1 MYVTSHIAQ
10 HNHELSGG
18 LYRRHP
24 MIRKVDDPDIL
35 RTVRAL
41 MKANVQP
48 RKILE
53 YVREHTDK
61 EVVMRDVHNLL
72 ASLRKKPSAAPAPP
86 ARTTSTS
93 VAPSSPAP
101 APAPAAP
108 STAGVLEQ
116 PSQSAGGGATPP
128 AVAASTPQPPRVA
141 VAPPRAPQP
150 SVAVSA
156 DRPLSFVIRNAGQ
169 ARPQHQAQPQPSPP
183 ARREQPSQYGKF
195 LAAFN
200 VGKDI
205 AELMAEMD
213 DDLFAHCYAELRMFL
228 RIIESGRIPVVTT
241 REAMEHAQTNS
252 ASVPSRPMPQQQAF
266 RIAFAPPSGG
276 PATAGNGSTT
286 NSSAPAARLFSSG

>member
-1 MYVTSHIAQ
+1 MGIYSKGVVCTHHGQPRPRAAGLRTRKPSRAINCPARVSNIMTLLLRKDHATGQYFVYVTSHIAQ

-93 VAPSSPAP
+93 VAP
-101 APAPAAP
+101 
-108 STAGVLEQ
+108 T
-116 PSQSAGGGATPP
+116 
-128 AVAASTPQPPRVA
+128 
-141 VAPPRAPQP
+141 
-150 SVAVSA
+150 
-156 DRPLSFVIRNAGQ
+156 
-169 ARPQHQAQPQPSPP
+169 RPQHQAQPQPSPP

-286 NSSAPAARLFSSG
+286 NSSAPAARPFSSG